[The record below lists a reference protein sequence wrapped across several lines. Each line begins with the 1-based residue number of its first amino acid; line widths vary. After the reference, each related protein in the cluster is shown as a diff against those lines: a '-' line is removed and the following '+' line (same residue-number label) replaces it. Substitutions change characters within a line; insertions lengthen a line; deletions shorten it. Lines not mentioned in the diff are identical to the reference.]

1 MLRVKRHEKEW
12 LSIYVIVKR
21 NTTGEELHVLYTNQK
36 FGCYQSSPGRMV
48 KESSA
53 DTFLKPSE
61 YLQSVVR
68 TWFCALSVTSCSVA
82 ELCPTLCNPMDCN
95 MPGFPVLHH
104 LLEFAQIYAHWVSDA
119 IQLSHLLSSPSPPTF
134 NLSQHQGLLQWVGSS
149 NQVAKLLEPQFQ
161 HQSFSEYSG

>member
-1 MLRVKRHEKEW
+1 MW
-12 LSIYVIVKR
+12 LSKGTQLVR
-21 NTTGEELHVLYTNQK
+21 NCMCFIPTRNLVVN
-36 FGCYQSSPGRMV
+36 QSSPGRMV

-68 TWFCALSVTSCSVA
+68 TWFCALSVTSCSVT

-161 HQSFSEYSG
+161 HQSFNEYSG